1 MLRSLTVVGAA
12 WLMAGAAFAQSP
24 TWSPPPENQRCP
36 SKWGANDERGSAN
49 HIKPDR
55 VANAMRLVKSGE
67 IIELGHVLNDK
78 MPFFGRGAST
88 CTRSAPS

>member
-1 MLRSLTVVGAA
+1 
-12 WLMAGAAFAQSP
+12 MAGAAFAQSP